1 MDTQHE
7 APSPVVALLWREW
20 RQDRVFLLVN
30 VAMLGLAGS
39 LGRLHE
45 GHVQGVWPA
54 VLAAACG
61 LILGVRAYAPDSA
74 DGTKRF
80 VQALPVPDDTVL
92 LAKLAVRVVAILAGT
107 VFGLM
112 LGALGPWYELLLG
125 ASVLFACLVGVL
137 AGQVLDQSSTAFAAG
152 ASVLVVA
159 AQLAASFL
167 AIANQTGN
175 ATQYTWGAAGLYAA
189 TGAMLLVSFWVARQR

>member
-7 APSPVVALLWREW
+7 APSPVVALFWREW
-20 RQDRVFLLVN
+20 RQDRVFLLTSA
-30 VAMLGLAGS
+30 AMLGLAGS
-39 LGRLHE
+39 LGRLRE

-80 VQALPVPDDTVL
+80 VQSLPVPDHTGL

-107 VFGLM
+107 ALGLV
-112 LGALGPWYELLLG
+112 LSTLGPWYGLLTG
-125 ASVLFACLVGVL
+125 AGVLFACLVGLL
-137 AGQVLDQSSTAFAAG
+137 AGQVLDQSATAFAAG
-152 ASVLVVA
+152 AAVLVVA

-167 AIANQTGN
+167 AIASQTGN
-175 ATQYTWGAAGLYAA
+175 AAQYTWAAAGLYAA
-189 TGAMLLVSFWVARQR
+189 TGTMLLVSFWVARQR